1 MNILNIFKNKKVV
14 VRFPPSPTGYL
25 HVGRVRTMLFNY
37 LFARQHGGK
46 IIFRLEDTDKARS
59 KDEYVQDIVE
69 GLKWLGI
76 SYDEGPFKQSERT
89 EIYRKYLHKMV
100 ADGRA
105 YISHEPDGENKEVV
119 RFKNPNKKVTF
130 TDLIRGDITIDTT
143 DLGDFVIAR
152 NINDPLYHLTVVVDD
167 FEMGVTHIIRGDDGI
182 ANTPRQI
189 LIQEA
194 IDAPRPLYAHLPLIL
209 AKDKSKL
216 SGRKGAVSVRDFR
229 ERGYLPEAFVN
240 FLALIGWNPGTEQE
254 IFSMDELIKNFDI
267 TKISKGGGVFNEE
280 KLQWFNR
287 EYIRKVSDEVFVEEV
302 KKRLT
307 QYNPSDETILS
318 LKNVLIERMSVFDD
332 LATMVAAGEI
342 EYYFQKPSDFP
353 IQNIVWK
360 KSDVATTLT
369 HLKNALEKISA
380 LPDKFSEEIGKKAL
394 WAYAEENGKGDVL
407 WPIRYALSGKDR
419 SPDPFSLMAILG
431 KKETIE
437 RIESAHKK
445 LNETKI

>member
-1 MNILNIFKNKKVV
+1 MLDIFKSKKVV

-25 HVGRVRTMLFNY
+25 HVGRARTMLFNY
-37 LFARQHGGK
+37 LFAKQHGGK

-59 KDEYVQDIVE
+59 KDEYVQDIIE

-89 EIYRKYLHKMV
+89 EIYKKYLHKMV

-105 YISHEPDGENKEVV
+105 YISHEPEGENKEVV

-152 NINDPLYHLTVVVDD
+152 NIDDPLYHLTVVVDD
-167 FEMGVTHIIRGDDGI
+167 FEMGITHIIRGDDGI

-209 AKDKSKL
+209 AADKSKL

-229 ERGYLPEAFVN
+229 EKGYLPEAFVN

-254 IFSMDELIKNFDI
+254 IFSMDELIKDFDI

-287 EYIRKVSDEVFVEEV
+287 EYIRKVSDKIFVEEV

-307 QYNPSDETILS
+307 QYNPSDETILR
-318 LKNVLIERMSVFDD
+318 LKHVLIERMSVFDD
-332 LATMVAAGEI
+332 IATMVAAGEI

-353 IQNIVWK
+353 IHNIIWK
-360 KSDVATTLT
+360 KSDATTTLK
-369 HLKNALEKISA
+369 HLKNALEKIST
-380 LPDKFSEEIGKKAL
+380 LPDQFSEETAKKAL
-394 WAYAEENGKGDVL
+394 WAYAEEHGKGDVL
-407 WPIRYALSGKDR
+407 WPIRYSLSGKDR

-431 KKETIE
+431 KKETME
-437 RIESAHKK
+437 RIEFTYKK
-445 LNETKI
+445 LNETQS